1 MSHSEEH
8 RRKISESLKAR
19 YERDPG
25 MREQVRMA
33 GAKSSAARAR
43 NNIRRRETNEELL
56 EEIRGLR
63 SEIEDLRSY
72 LLWDSAG
79 GGR

>member
-19 YERDPG
+19 YEQNPEL
-25 MREQVRMA
+25 REQARTA
-33 GAKSSAARAR
+33 GAKSSAVRAR

-63 SEIEDLRSY
+63 SEIEDLRNY
-72 LLWDSAG
+72 LLWGSIG